1 MMAHGLPRSPLA
13 VLPTT
18 SHVGMLGRA
27 DWLVPMIA
35 EFLDASIPETSA
47 GDLERAA

>member
-1 MMAHGLPRSPLA
+1 MMAHGLPRCRLA
-13 VLPTT
+13 VLPCAG
-18 SHVGMLGRA
+18 HFGVLGRA

-35 EFLDASIPETSA
+35 EFLDAPVPETSA